1 MSYLH
6 EAASY
11 APGEPTKRGWQGDE
25 DIKKKPPPPVPPKHS
40 GDRSF
45 RAEDE
50 PLDEMHRPYHMRPEQ
65 EGRYTN
71 GSGSVYSPRNTATNG
86 GNSSFQTGPQSPGF
100 ADSPNRSISSMPP
113 VPPPMDDVYADETLY
128 FERSRIKQLQDER
141 VHIQKKTFTKWCN
154 SFLNRA
160 RLEVV
165 DLFSDLSDGVLLM
178 KLLEI
183 ISGDKLGKPN
193 RGKMRVQKIEN
204 LNKSIDFLKRKKI
217 QLENIG
223 AEDILDRNERLI
235 LGLIWTIILR
245 FQIDTIVIDVGE
257 EETGERKNA
266 KDALL
271 LWCQRKTAGYAGV
284 KIDNFTTSWRS
295 GLAFN
300 ALIHAHRPDLIH
312 YDGLAPADHIGNLN
326 NAFDVAERKL
336 EIARLLDAED
346 VDTQR
351 PDEKS
356 IITYVSLYYHYFAKQ
371 KTEMTGARRVANIMS
386 KIMSADASED
396 DYETISSDLL
406 DWIRDA
412 IKGLSSRNFPNSL
425 HGIQE
430 QLIIFNQFRNADKP
444 LKYKE
449 KGELEALFF
458 TIQTKRKA
466 MSRKAYV
473 PPQGKFMHDIESAWV
488 ALERAES
495 ERQTALTEELLRQQR
510 LERLAERFL
519 KKAQLRE
526 SWLRD
531 MGRVVEQLE
540 LPRTAGEVDAT
551 LKKHHGISADVLPRE
566 ERFKVLSEMCADL
579 CRENYHESDK
589 IRSREREI
597 IERWTSLLAHL
608 EEKRLALEA
617 LNNLMTLLRD
627 LDALST
633 ELQQLET
640 LVRNRDVGK
649 HMLGVEDLLQKHEL
663 LETQIHGHGTWLAQM
678 TREASAFLRSR
689 GEQAEVLQRRLE
701 DVSAQYQSLV
711 ELCAARRAALQR
723 ARELFQFVQDDE
735 EERAWLAE
743 KQQVCQRA
751 LESSD
756 ISHVPQ
762 IQRLFKNVETEMQ
775 SHWTRSKEIIAAG
788 ERLIAQGHPRDDI
801 VLRTSA
807 IQSAWDSLRGVMK
820 KLGQWLADAQHA
832 QQYFQDANEAESWMR
847 EKMPLVRSDDLGK
860 DEFAAERL
868 LLRHTRLE
876 EEIHAYRADIVRLE
890 ELANQLATSH
900 FHSASTDSS
909 VVVDEDVHE
918 MQVPTIKM
926 LYKFENETFSL
937 KKDETLALLDKS
949 TPDWWK
955 VVRQDGTEGYVPAN
969 YVKEEPDNMITVTT
983 TRTRKKTAK
992 KSANVDGRHAIVERQ
1007 KIISADYRAL
1017 NRLADERRRLLSDN
1031 IKLMRFYRE
1040 CDEFETWTK
1049 DTERALVE
1057 EPTVENVEEFRK
1069 RFERLENDIRTNG
1082 GTQLKCINDM
1092 AEELLTEGHS
1102 QSRQIESRQRAI
1114 NAAWAHLEK
1123 LRAQKAARLATV
1135 ERVAEFDSACDD
1147 ARSWMKTKFDMIER
1161 DPNDLKSLQNLE
1173 RDLKPLEDRIKQ
1185 LEKMAN
1191 DVRAAHPEQA
1201 AAITA
1206 KMAELAKLHQSLLRM
1221 AEERIQMAEQTQGQ
1235 SMFDSALRD
1244 MHAWIEK
1251 TKKDLSED
1259 VRPVDV
1265 AEAEELL
1272 KKHFDL
1278 GETIK
1283 DKKYEVEYVNDLGR
1297 RLLEKNPRLA
1307 VVKESLAGLDR
1318 EMNVIRSLW
1327 KDRDIFLQQHLDL
1340 QIFNREAERIDAASK
1355 GHEAFLDYADLGD
1368 SVESVENLMKR
1379 HKDLEAKLDAQ
1390 ESRLTAFSRN
1400 ADELIKQRHAES
1412 PYIEQRRREVIER
1425 RAAVRRACAE
1435 RKKRLDASLEYQ
1447 SLKRDGQE
1455 MLAWIAEKKKV
1466 ASDDSHRDL
1475 ASIDVKLLKHE
1486 AFEAEIKA
1494 NAPRVEQ
1501 INKEGALLVST
1512 RHYEAPAVGK
1522 LVESVN
1528 TEWAEL
1534 RDAAARKGERLRQ
1547 AAEQKGLNRVLDDA
1561 HTKLDELE
1569 NVLRSQEYGS
1579 DLRGVKELIQK
1590 HVVFEQ
1596 ELSLHEKRLKDIA
1609 KKGEGM
1615 AAAGHFDADRI
1626 QRTVRQ
1632 LLSRFEALK
1641 EPTRQRRI
1649 ALDESMQ
1656 WHQLAFDVDC
1666 ELQWIA
1672 EKEPIAAS
1680 EDTGRTLTEATAM
1693 LRKHEQLEA
1702 ELAQHVD
1709 SIEKTIGRGNDLIA
1723 KKHPAKEAIHAKCD
1737 ELNTAW
1743 SNLSSL
1749 IRRRKQI
1756 VDWGI
1761 REQQYLADANE
1772 VESWMTEKKPLIE
1785 SDDYGQDED
1794 AAQKLLTK
1802 HKALMNDMHTYKK
1815 WLEKLAGK
1823 CGELVT
1829 ARRPHSDRFEKRQT
1843 ELEREFERLSGKA
1856 EERRRALEDALC
1868 LYEYLRESA
1877 DLEQWINNQ
1886 LQAAMS
1892 EEYGED
1898 YDHLKELQIKFEEFK
1913 QTVKTG
1919 TERFRSCEAAA
1930 NSILRRNPPFAKDIL
1945 KRQEK
1950 LRSVWTLLVDY
1961 IESREAK
1968 LRAAEEL
1975 HRFNRDVSEHEES
1988 VAGKLHS
1995 IPNDTGRDV
2004 KQVHSLWQKH
2014 EAFEKQVISLEE
2026 SMQSLL
2032 TESARLK
2039 EIYPGGNAE
2048 HIGAQQAAL
2057 TESWQYLRE
2066 ATDDRK
2072 QKLKAAYDLHRFVG
2086 EVRDLLNWA
2095 DMKVTEMQSE
2105 QNTHDLQGA
2114 EFLQKEHQTLHVEI
2128 EGRQAEFAALIQ
2140 KGERMIA
2147 ADHYAEGETRSRC
2160 AQLEEALA
2168 RLRSE
2173 WQLRNSYLAQVVQWH
2188 DFQRDAKQILA
2199 AIHSKRATL
2208 RSSLI
2213 GSTVHDVESATR
2225 RLDTFEKA
2233 IQSIRERVAECDRKA
2248 VALVEG
2254 RHMEKE
2260 KIEGL
2265 QRKVHADL
2273 SSLSSE
2279 IDGRRLDLVDALTL
2293 VSLQSDIVETE
2304 AWIEDRMKAI
2314 KAETERQGQCTS
2326 IEDKMKRLQKHQA
2339 FEAELESNK
2348 PRVHKILHTGRAVR
2362 DKRGTEQIAK
2372 ACDTLSGHWYQLEA
2386 ACADQSRALEEARDL
2401 LAFTQLVVRVMEWVR
2416 EKEMMV
2422 SAADMGNDLEH
2433 CRLLIERLDGTK
2445 ADSSV
2450 DEQTI
2455 EKLNRLGEKLIH
2467 QGRGSRKEVQ
2477 AELQLVNETW
2487 RSLHGK
2493 VDEYR
2498 QQLHAARE
2506 VHQYTLDVDD
2516 TNERIHEKTA
2526 AMRSDEFGRDFAS
2539 VDALVRKQKALE
2551 RDMGVIHQKLIQHDT
2566 DAQLLLSKKPPL
2578 RERILSALKKLEESW
2593 NQLSTAAEARNLSLD
2608 RSYKLHKYLD
2618 SVKRAEEWANILRHK
2633 ISAHSPAKTAAEAR
2647 ALLEHHNERKAEMD
2661 AREEELK
2668 ALHEEGVR
2676 LIAEQPDH
2684 KGEIQK
2690 ANRRVQNSEHQLRQT
2705 WESERGALIR
2715 LLEFQ
2720 LFCEQAAQVEAWLT
2734 AKEEQV
2740 HKGEMGEKP
2749 DEVTSLINKHETFEH
2764 TLHAQ
2769 SDKLAALVA
2778 EGEKLV
2784 AQPGGEYAAAVEDRM
2799 EAVKSRHARL
2809 LEHCERRRALL
2820 ADSLRFAVFLRS
2832 CGELIAWISSMDD
2845 VVVEDPH
2852 DSTSLR
2858 SKLQEHLA
2866 IDSELNENE
2875 KRLFG
2880 VMSEGA
2886 ELIKQNHYNKDKV
2899 EAQLSELRAGWE
2911 ELRKRAGNKTNRL
2924 RCFYECYLL
2933 ERKMNELEKW
2943 MDGIEG
2949 ELASANHGTDMNTV
2963 DELLRKLES
2972 IDAEI
2977 KGRHEGVEE
2986 LMKKIRDVR
2995 GKETPEV
3002 SALVFKA
3009 AGLEERY
3016 KKLAEPVH
3024 IRGENLRE
3032 WRKMYEWKAL
3042 ATEELQWL
3050 RNRLPEATS
3059 TDVGESLA
3067 AAQSLMEEHTALESE
3082 LESRQSA
3089 IREVEA
3095 RGTDM
3100 MRARHHRSDEIQK
3113 TMDDLTTSLLQMRG
3127 GMEERRRRLED
3138 AIQAHEYYTGV
3149 GKAEKWIKTRMVLA
3163 SNQETGKDAAAVV
3176 QQERTLAILDKDVE
3190 KFRDELD
3197 RLAKIAE
3204 RLTAGGHRDSTQIS
3218 GRQSRLSSSYSDLV
3232 RECNKRRQLLINA
3245 MTYHDFVKKAD
3256 TLAEWLHAKAKAASS
3271 EEYGR
3276 DLEECQTLID
3286 EFETVIREL
3295 AANGE
3300 RVAAV
3305 QRSCDEQ
3312 LRANHPYSASI
3323 RAKGEDL
3330 QRLWHAVNED
3340 ANERQQALA
3349 GARQVHKFDQ
3359 EVDETIHWLN
3369 KKERMGTALEQE
3381 DLAKTD
3387 LEGVKRLIQKQ
3398 DEFVHG
3404 MKAVEKQV
3412 RELCTDAER
3421 LAVLYPQ
3428 TRSHLEI
3435 RRLDM
3440 EEQLKDILESMDKHY
3455 SKLREAEL
3463 LQAYFQEHRELMA
3476 WIRRVQEL
3484 ITSESLAMDV
3494 PSAEALMSRH
3504 AEYATEMKAR
3514 SSHVDKFVQRGKHMM
3529 QAGHVLSAE
3538 VNEKVESLQRA
3549 FALLGEIWAERHAI
3563 YEANL
3568 DVRKWQAN
3576 ATQLESWMIERE
3588 SMLGEDW
3595 RLIES
3600 VDEAETKLREFDDFL
3615 VTLDAQ
3621 GEKRELVKRLTLIE
3635 TKFANI
3641 KKKEVERIKVED
3653 DATKKREEVIKVA
3666 RNTIIANR
3674 RIERERRKTQEI
3686 SLLKPAP
3693 DEIVSQTLPRKMDK
3707 RERSKTTAFG
3717 DASVAAALSSASPT
3731 PLVVETAAEASGTLS
3746 RTTPAFTTRRQTSMR
3761 KTQWEDSTI
3770 DMRGFVDRKHQL
3782 QGGGLKATVR
3792 SWKNH
3797 YAILCGQLLCFFKDE
3812 HAFLDNS
3819 ASTGPLNIYGALCK
3833 EDKEYLKRKHTFRLR
3848 TSDGSE
3854 FLFSCASDDEMQQ
3867 WLNRIQYHAG
3877 LAPRDQLRSFSNS
3890 VTSNGSG
3897 GAVASSSSSEY
3908 RPHASSYERGAT
3920 DTSAPVVPSHRPPPS
3935 FATIDTTPV
3944 RGASDSLS
3952 RRTSGLRREEDDRR
3966 SPATSFSNNG
3976 GPVYRTEVRELEY
3989 REATSV
3995 SYQKEDCSVHRN
4007 SSPSFSEGGMPSAPS
4022 MPRKSVAEGGEFI
4035 AWVEKYGGTSQQNL
4049 SMGGNSSA
4057 DDNDSIKSGKKKGI
4071 GSFFKRNPSKAS
4083 K

>member
-1 MSYLH
+1 ML
-6 EAASY
+6 E
-11 APGEPTKRGWQGDE
+11 
-25 DIKKKPPPPVPPKHS
+25 V
-40 GDRSF
+40 
-45 RAEDE
+45 
-50 PLDEMHRPYHMRPEQ
+50 
-65 EGRYTN
+65 
-71 GSGSVYSPRNTATNG
+71 
-86 GNSSFQTGPQSPGF
+86 
-100 ADSPNRSISSMPP
+100 
-113 VPPPMDDVYADETLY
+113 
-128 FERSRIKQLQDER
+128 
-141 VHIQKKTFTKWCN
+141 
-154 SFLNRA
+154 A

-165 DLFSDLSDGVLLM
+165 DLFADLSDGVLLM

-183 ISGDKLGKPN
+183 ISGEKLGKPN

-204 LNKSIDFLKRKKI
+204 LNKSIDFLKKKRI

-271 LWCQRKTAGYAGV
+271 IWCQRKTAGYAGV

-312 YDGLAPADHIGNLN
+312 YDGLAHSDHIGNLN

-371 KTEMTGARRVANIMS
+371 KTELTGARRVANIVG
-386 KIMSADASED
+386 KIMSADASEE
-396 DYETISSDLL
+396 DYESISSDLL
-406 DWIRDA
+406 GWIRDA
-412 IKGLSSRNFPNSL
+412 IAHLSSRNLPNSL
-425 HGIQE
+425 HGIQQ
-430 QLIIFNQFRNADKP
+430 QLILFNQFRNTDKP
-444 LKYKE
+444 PKYKE

-495 ERQTALTEELLRQQR
+495 ERQAALTEELLRQQR

-566 ERFKVLSEMCADL
+566 ERFKVLSEMCVDL

-589 IRSREREI
+589 IRAREREI

-633 ELQQLET
+633 ELQQLEP
-640 LVRNRDVGK
+640 LVRARDVGK
-649 HMLGVEDLLQKHEL
+649 HMLGVEDLLQKHAL
-663 LETQIHGHGTWLAQM
+663 LETQIHGHGNWLAQM
-678 TREASAFLRSR
+678 QREATAFLRSR

-701 DVSAQYQSLV
+701 DVSGQYQSLV

-723 ARELFQFVQDDE
+723 ARDLFQFVQDDE

-762 IQRLFKNVETEMQ
+762 IQRLYKNVETEMQ

-788 ERLIAQGHPRDDI
+788 ERLIAAGHPKDDI
-801 VLRTSA
+801 ARRTAA

-820 KLGQWLADAQHA
+820 KLGQWLSDAQHA

-890 ELANQLATSH
+890 ELANQLSTSH
-900 FHSASTDSS
+900 FHSASTDAT
-909 VVVDEDVHE
+909 VVMDEDVHE
-918 MQVPTIKM
+918 MQVPTIRM
-926 LYKFENETFSL
+926 LYKFENETFAL

-969 YVKEEPDNMITVTT
+969 YVKEDPENMITVTT
-983 TRTRKKTAK
+983 TRTRKKTTK
-992 KSANVDGRHAIVERQ
+992 KASANVDGRQAIVDRQ

-1040 CDEFETWTK
+1040 CDEFETWTRE
-1049 DTERALVE
+1049 TERALVE

-1092 AEELLTEGHS
+1092 AEELLGEGHS
-1102 QSRQIESRQRAI
+1102 QSRQIESRQRAV

-1123 LRAQKAARLATV
+1123 LRAQKAARLSTV
-1135 ERVAEFDSACDD
+1135 ERVAEFDAACDD
-1147 ARSWMKTKFDMIER
+1147 ARTWMKTKFDMI
-1161 DPNDLKSLQNLE
+1161 DQNPNDLKSLQNLE

-1185 LEKMAN
+1185 LEQMAN
-1191 DVRAAHPEQA
+1191 DVRAEHPEQA
-1201 AAITA
+1201 AAIEA
-1206 KMAELAKLHQSLLRM
+1206 KMRELQRLHAQLLKAAK
-1221 AEERIQMAEQTQGQ
+1221 ERIQQAEQTQGQ

-1244 MHAWIEK
+1244 MHAWCEK
-1251 TKKDLSED
+1251 TKKELSED

-1265 AEAEELL
+1265 AQAEELL

-1307 VVKESLAGLDR
+1307 GVKVEYVNDLGRRLLEKNPRLAGVKDALAGLDK

-1368 SVESVENLMKR
+1368 SVESVEALLKR
-1379 HKDLEAKLDAQ
+1379 HRDLEAKLDAQ
-1390 ESRLTAFSRN
+1390 EGRMAAFAKN
-1400 ADELIKQRHAES
+1400 ADELCKQRHAEAA
-1412 PYIEQRRREVIER
+1412 YIEQRRREVLER
-1425 RAAVRRACAE
+1425 RAAVRRAGAE
-1435 RKKRLDASLEYQ
+1435 RRRRLEASLEYQ

-1455 MLAWIAEKKKV
+1455 MLGWIAEKKKV

-1501 INKEGALLVST
+1501 INKEGAVLVST
-1512 RHYEAPAVGK
+1512 RHYEAPAVAK

-1547 AAEQKGLNRVLDDA
+1547 AADQKGLNRVLDDA

-1569 NVLRSQEYGS
+1569 NVLRSQEYGN

-1596 ELSLHEKRLKDIA
+1596 ELALHEKRLKDIA

-1632 LLSRFEALK
+1632 LLTRFDALK

-1672 EKEPIAAS
+1672 EKVPIAAS

-1693 LRKHEQLEA
+1693 LRKQEQLEA

-1709 SIEKTIGRGNDLIA
+1709 AIEKTIGRGNELIA

-1737 ELNTAW
+1737 ELNAAW

-1772 VESWMTEKKPLIE
+1772 VESWMTEKRPLIE
-1785 SDDYGQDED
+1785 SDDYGVDED

-1829 ARRPHSDRFEKRQT
+1829 ARRPHADRFEKRQA
-1843 ELEREFERLSGKA
+1843 ELEREFERLSARA

-1877 DLEQWINNQ
+1877 DLEAWINAQ

-1898 YDHLKELQIKFEEFK
+1898 YDHLKELQSKFEEFK

-1930 NSILRRNPPFAKDIL
+1930 NSILRRSPPFAKDIL

-1975 HRFNRDVSEHEES
+1975 HRFNRDVAEHEES

-1995 IPNDTGRDV
+1995 IPEDTGRDV

-2039 EIYPGGNAE
+2039 EAYPGGNAE

-2072 QKLKAAYDLHRFVG
+2072 QRLKAAYDLHRFVG

-2128 EGRQAEFAALIQ
+2128 EGRQAEFATLIQ

-2147 ADHYAEGETRSRC
+2147 AEHYAKGEIRSRC
-2160 AQLEEALA
+2160 AQLEETLA
-2168 RLRSE
+2168 KLRSE

-2208 RSSLI
+2208 RGSLI
-2213 GSTVHDVESATR
+2213 GTTVQEVESATR

-2233 IQSIRERVAECDRKA
+2233 IHSLRERVGECDAKA
-2248 VALVEG
+2248 AALVEA
-2254 RHMEKE
+2254 RHMERE

-2265 QRKVHADL
+2265 QRKVHAEL
-2273 SSLSSE
+2273 ASLSSE
-2279 IDGRRLDLVDALTL
+2279 IDGRRRDLVDALTL
-2293 VSLQSDIVETE
+2293 VSLASDIVETE

-2314 KAETERQGQCTS
+2314 RAEAPMGGHSDGVARLYLTERQGQCTT

-2339 FEAELESNK
+2339 FEAELEFNK
-2348 PRVHKILHTGRAVR
+2348 PRVHKILHTGRAVKE
-2362 DKRGTEQIAK
+2362 KRGTEQISA
-2372 ACDTLSGHWYQLEA
+2372 ACDALSTHWRQLEI

-2401 LAFTQLVVRVMEWVR
+2401 LAFTQMVERVMEWVR

-2477 AELQLVNETW
+2477 AELAKVNDTW
-2487 RSLHGK
+2487 RALHGQ

-2498 QQLHAARE
+2498 KQLHAARE

-2566 DAQLLLSKKPPL
+2566 DAQQLLSKKPPL

-2593 NQLSTAAEARNLSLD
+2593 NALSTAAEARNAQLD

-2618 SVKRAEEWANILRHK
+2618 AVKKAEEWANLLRHK
-2633 ISAHSPAKTAAEAR
+2633 IAAHSPAKTAAEAR
-2647 ALLEHHNERKAEMD
+2647 ALLEHHGERKAEMD
-2661 AREEELK
+2661 AREDELK
-2668 ALHEEGVR
+2668 QLHEEGQR
-2676 LIAEQPDH
+2676 LISEQPDH
-2684 KGEIQK
+2684 KGEVQRAHK
-2690 ANRRVQNSEHQLRQT
+2690 RVQNSEHQLRQT
-2705 WESERGALIR
+2705 WESERGALMR

-2720 LFCEQAAQVEAWLT
+2720 VFCEQAAQVESWLS
-2734 AKEEQV
+2734 AKEEFL
-2740 HKGEMGEKP
+2740 HKGELGEKP
-2749 DEVTSLINKHETFEH
+2749 DEVTSLISKHETFEH

-2769 SDKLAALVA
+2769 SDKLNALIA
-2778 EGEKLV
+2778 DGEKL
-2784 AQPGGEYAAAVEDRM
+2784 ANLPGGEYTTAIEDRL

-2809 LEHCERRRALL
+2809 LDACERRKALL
-2820 ADSLRFAVFLRS
+2820 KDSLRFASFLRS

-2875 KRLFG
+2875 KRLYG
-2880 VMSEGA
+2880 VMAEGA
-2886 ELIKQNHYNKDKV
+2886 ELVKQGHYNRDKV
-2899 EAQLSELRAGWE
+2899 DAQLIELRTGWE
-2911 ELRKRAGNKTNRL
+2911 ELRKRASNKTDRL
-2924 RCFYECYLL
+2924 RCLYECYLL

-2949 ELASANHGTDMNTV
+2949 ELASANHGTDLNTV

-2972 IDAEI
+2972 IDAEVR
-2977 KGRHEGVEE
+2977 GRSEGVEE
-2986 LMKKIRDVR
+2986 LMKKAKDVR
-2995 GKETPEV
+2995 GKDALEV
-3002 SALVFKA
+3002 SLLLEKSAAL
-3009 AGLEERY
+3009 EDRY
-3016 KKLAEPVH
+3016 RKLGEPVH

-3032 WRKMYEWKAL
+3032 WRKLYEWKAL
-3042 ATEELQWL
+3042 ANEELQWL
-3050 RNRLPEATS
+3050 RSRLPEATS

-3067 AAQSLMEEHTALESE
+3067 AAQSLMEEHAALESG

-3095 RGTDM
+3095 RGAEM
-3100 MRARHHRSDEIQK
+3100 IRHRHHRSDEIQK
-3113 TMDDLTTSLLQMRG
+3113 TLDDVTTSLLQMRG
-3127 GMEERRRRLED
+3127 GMEERRRRLDD
-3138 AIQAHEYYTGV
+3138 AIQAHEYYSGV
-3149 GKAEKWIKTRMVLA
+3149 AKAEKWIRTKMVLA

-3197 RLAKIAE
+3197 RLAKIAD
-3204 RLTAGGHRDSTQIS
+3204 RLTTGGHRDSTQITA
-3218 GRQSRLSSSYSDLV
+3218 RQTRLSSAYSDLV
-3232 RECNKRRQLLINA
+3232 RECNKRRQLLLNA
-3245 MTYHDFVKKAD
+3245 QTYHDFVKRAD

-3276 DLEECQTLID
+3276 DLEECATLID

-3412 RELCTDAER
+3412 RELCSEAER

-3440 EEQLKDILESMDKHY
+3440 EEQLKDILQSMGKHY
-3455 SKLREAEL
+3455 EKLREAEL

-3476 WIRRVQEL
+3476 WTRRVQDS
-3484 ITSESLAMDV
+3484 ITSESLAQTV
-3494 PSAEALMSRH
+3494 AAAEALMARH

-3514 SSHVDKFVQRGKHMM
+3514 SSYVEKFVQRGKHMV
-3529 QAGHVLSAE
+3529 QSGHVLSSEIA
-3538 VNEKVESLQRA
+3538 EKVESLQRA
-3549 FALLGEIWAERHAI
+3549 FALLAEIWAERHAL

-3568 DVRKWQAN
+3568 DVRVWQAN
-3576 ATQLESWMIERE
+3576 ASQLEHWMVERE

-3595 RLIES
+3595 RLIDS

-3635 TKFANI
+3635 TKFAHI
-3641 KKKEVERIKVED
+3641 KKKEVEKIRVEE

-3666 RNTIIANR
+3666 RNNLIANR
-3674 RIERERRKTQEI
+3674 RLERERRKTQEI

-3693 DEIVSQTLPRKMDK
+3693 EEIVSQTLPRNNKDK

-3717 DASVAAALSSASPT
+3717 DASVAAALASASSPA
-3731 PLVVETAAEASGTLS
+3731 PLVVETAAEATGTLQ
-3746 RTTPAFTTRRQTSMR
+3746 RTTPAFTTRRQSSMR
-3761 KTQWEDSTI
+3761 KTAAWEDSTI
-3770 DMRGFVDRKHQL
+3770 DMKGFVDRKHQL
-3782 QGGGLKATVR
+3782 QAGGLKATVR
-3792 SWKNH
+3792 SWKNY

-3812 HAFLDNS
+3812 QAFHDAS
-3819 ASTGPLNIYGALCK
+3819 AAAAPLNIYGAVCR

-3854 FLFSCASDDEMQQ
+3854 LLFSCASDDEMQS
-3867 WLNRIQYHAG
+3867 WLDRIQYHAG
-3877 LAPRDQLRSFSNS
+3877 LAPKDQLRSFSNS

-3897 GAVASSSSSEY
+3897 GAGVASTSSSEY
-3908 RPHASSYERGAT
+3908 RPHASSYEQRGLT
-3920 DTSAPVVPSHRPPPS
+3920 DTSAPVVPSHRPPPA

-3944 RGASDSLS
+3944 RSGDSLQ
-3952 RRTSGLRREEDDRR
+3952 RRTSGLRTSGRREEEDRTSLASCSMAAIDHSSPLR
-3966 SPATSFSNNG
+3966 SSSTSISTPLPTLYDAAIPLRTALSRRESRRNLTKS
-3976 GPVYRTEVRELEY
+3976 VYESIYGAEDLLSEESPEEGSPSSYSAAGTTVFRTEVRELEY

-3995 SYQKEDCSVHRN
+3995 SYQKDDCSVHRN
-4007 SSPSFSEGGMPSAPS
+4007 SSTSFSDGHPPSGPPPPT
-4022 MPRKSVAEGGEFI
+4022 MPRKNTMPAEGEFV
-4035 AWVEKYGGTSQQNL
+4035 AWVEKYGNSQQNL

-4057 DDNDSIKSGKKKGI
+4057 DDSDSIKSGKKKGI
-4071 GSFFKRNPSKAS
+4071 GSFFKRTTSSK